1 MTETNWQLVADALGH
16 LYAGPTAEQHAIA
29 DELKFPLAPGT
40 PTPVAAALLR
50 AHLAKPLRLRE
61 HPPIDEP
68 EYDYLA
74 RVATETSLHVPAPEE
89 IGSRDLLDAWLEV
102 AWARRTVHHLE
113 RLRPEVGDVAITVR
127 RRKPE
132 EDRYGQISSISLNG
146 QLNFRGGLGR
156 RAWPHTVKRVAKA
169 SDADHGELLTRAR
182 EEVAAEDQ
190 HPERVTKR
198 ELALLD
204 NWKVPRRSSLADC
217 RALQEALDSATEE
230 RPMQVVLENHPAL
243 LANMITG
250 NHGVWV
256 RPQVRLGD
264 QYVSDFLIASETS
277 AGMRWHLVELECPT
291 ARLTNAGNG
300 RESPTL
306 RHAIEQIQD
315 WREWL
320 KTNLLAAREKL
331 PGITMDARGLII
343 MGREDG
349 TDRAREIRDRRS
361 ANDRIEVR
369 TYDWLLRAARRA
381 DSMARGLLDE
391 ETGDLDLDW

>member
-1 MTETNWQLVADALGH
+1 MTETNWQLVADGLSH
-16 LYAGPTAEQHAIA
+16 LYAGPAAQQHAIA
-29 DELKFPLAPGT
+29 SELAFPLAPGT

-61 HPPIDEP
+61 QPPIDEP

-74 RVATETSLHVPAPEE
+74 LVASETGLHIPVLEE
-89 IGSRDLLDAWLEV
+89 IGSRDLLDSWLEV
-102 AWARRTVHHLE
+102 AWARRTVQHLD
-113 RLRPEVGDVAITVR
+113 RLRPEVGDIAVTVR

-146 QLNFRGGLGR
+146 RMNFRGGLGR
-156 RAWPHTVKRVAKA
+156 RAWPHTVKHLAKVG
-169 SDADHGELLTRAR
+169 DADHGELLARAR
-182 EEVAAEDQ
+182 EEVAAENRY
-190 HPERVTKR
+190 PERVTNR

-204 NWKVPRRSSLADC
+204 KWKVLRRSSLADW
-217 RALQEALDSATEE
+217 RALQGALDSATEE

-243 LANMITG
+243 LANLITG

-264 QYVSDFLIASETS
+264 QYVSDFLIASQTS

-291 ARLTNAGNG
+291 ARLTNVGNQ
-300 RESPTL
+300 RESRTL

-320 KTNLLAAREKL
+320 KTNLLATREKL
-331 PGITMDARGLII
+331 PGITIDARGLII

-349 TDRAREIRDRRS
+349 TDSAREIRDRRS
-361 ANDRIEVR
+361 VNDRIEVR

-381 DSMARGLLDE
+381 DSMAWGLLDE
-391 ETGDLDLDW
+391 ETGDLDQDW